1 MAGWLEKCGT
11 VAKDAK
17 ILDIGCGNGAL
28 LCALAE
34 RGFTNLWGTDYCQ
47 EAIELAERVTNSEG
61 VGAKLVVTDILTAQ
75 MSQFDDAPFDVCTD
89 KGTYDAISL
98 CPEDS
103 CSKRKQYVTS
113 VASLL
118 TDRGIYIITSCNWT
132 GEEIEQQFEPYFVHR
147 ASIPATPTFQFGGK
161 TGQTVSTLVLQK
173 NTDISVHDMTHN
185 QL

>member
-1 MAGWLEKCGT
+1 
-11 VAKDAK
+11 
-17 ILDIGCGNGAL
+17 
-28 LCALAE
+28 
-34 RGFTNLWGTDYCQ
+34 
-47 EAIELAERVTNSEG
+47 
-61 VGAKLVVTDILTAQ
+61 

-147 ASIPATPTFQFGGK
+147 ASIPAAPTFQFGGK

>member
-1 MAGWLEKCGT
+1 MC
-11 VAKDAK
+11 
-17 ILDIGCGNGAL
+17 
-28 LCALAE
+28 LCE
-34 RGFTNLWGTDYCQ
+34 CTSSMQ
-47 EAIELAERVTNSEG
+47 
-61 VGAKLVVTDILTAQ
+61 VTDILTAQ

-132 GEEIEQQFEPYFVHR
+132 GEEIEQQFEPCECGESR
-147 ASIPATPTFQFGGK
+147 EKESLSK
-161 TGQTVSTLVLQK
+161 NECGQHTV
-173 NTDISVHDMTHN
+173 
-185 QL
+185 